1 MTSHG
6 CCVADEL
13 EAQVHDLQQ
22 VNETTVNTLTRT
34 EQELKELKIENEAL
48 RKSRNRK
55 LLELEE
61 EVQRYRD
68 QVSAIETYNLEVYVK
83 RKCLQTRLVPERK
96 HGFTSRSG
104 TAARRSA
111 RDAKQEPPTG

>member
-1 MTSHG
+1 MTSHR

-13 EAQVHDLQQ
+13 EAQVHDLQE

-34 EQELKELKIENEAL
+34 EQELNELKIENEAL

-68 QVSAIETYNLEVYVK
+68 QVSVIATFK
-83 RKCLQTRLVPERK
+83 GGTR
-96 HGFTSRSG
+96 T
-104 TAARRSA
+104 
-111 RDAKQEPPTG
+111 